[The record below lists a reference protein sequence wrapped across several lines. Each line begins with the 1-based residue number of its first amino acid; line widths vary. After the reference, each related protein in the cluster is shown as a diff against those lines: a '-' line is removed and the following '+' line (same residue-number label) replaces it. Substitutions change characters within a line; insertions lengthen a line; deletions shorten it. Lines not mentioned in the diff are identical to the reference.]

1 MNRTVSLLSFSS
13 EAEHAGGGGSLGS
26 RVLGGSPLECG
37 GFREPGGTSGGRGG
51 ASRHPA
57 SRLPALDLLRGLNLL
72 SMIAYHGAYDLV
84 YLYGV
89 DIPGYRGL
97 PGYLWQQSIC
107 WIFIFLSGFCFCL
120 GRFDGARRIRRGLL
134 LSACGLLITAVTALI
149 MPESLILMGVLSF
162 FGLAVLLT
170 VPLYP
175 LLVRIPA
182 YAGLAGCLL
191 LFFLTRDVS
200 SGWLG
205 FEGLRLL
212 ALPDFLYHGVFPMIL
227 GFPWPGFFSTDYFA
241 LLPWIF
247 LFWSG
252 FFTFRCFCGK
262 KERRPVEN
270 VPEAVP
276 EDGKAAPEP
285 AVLFLRAGGRSL
297 CAPLEYIGRHTL
309 PIYMIHQ
316 PALMAVFLLLQA
328 AGIL

>member
-37 GFREPGGTSGGRGG
+37 GFREPGGTSCGRGG
-51 ASRHPA
+51 ASCRPA
-57 SRLPALDLLRGLNLL
+57 SRLPALELLRGLNLL

-107 WIFIFLSGFCFCL
+107 WLFIFLSGFCFCL

-175 LLVRIPA
+175 LLGRIPA
-182 YAGLAGCLL
+182 YAGLAGCLF

-252 FFTFRCFCGK
+252 FFTFRCLSGK
-262 KERRPVEN
+262 KGPQ
-270 VPEAVP
+270 P
-276 EDGKAAPEP
+276 AA
-285 AVLFLRAGGRSL
+285 LLLHIGRRSL
-297 CAPLEYIGRHTL
+297 CAPLESIGRHTL
-309 PIYMIHQ
+309 PIYMVHQ
-316 PALMAVFLLLQA
+316 PALMAVFLLMRA